1 MQGRLKSLSARG
13 DVTEYNLIISFVFCE
28 DEFPKLKS
36 ARISVTE
43 YKLNYAVGYF
53 WRTDEHTGMSSI
65 GLV

>member
-1 MQGRLKSLSARG
+1 MQCRLKSLSARR

-53 WRTDEHTGMSSI
+53 
-65 GLV
+65 